1 MKLFITYCVILLIG
15 SAHFNTEKRND
26 ALDSTAELPKSDTPK
41 SDTLN
46 TVNEVA
52 MLSYSEDILPILKTR
67 CQPCHFPGGKMHLRL
82 PFDSVETIYD
92 VGDGFF
98 TRIKDPEEQ
107 EVFRAFLDQE
117 NK

>member
-15 SAHFNTEKRND
+15 CAHFNTEKRND
-26 ALDSTAELPKSDTPK
+26 DLASIAELPKSDT
-41 SDTLN
+41 LN
-46 TVNEVA
+46 VVNEVA
-52 MLSYSEDILPILKTR
+52 MVSYSEDILPILKTR

-82 PFDSVETIYD
+82 PFDSVETIYE

-117 NK
+117 SK